1 MKQKIQTLLDQLNH
15 GLVEREDT
23 LKTALLTVLAGENLV
38 LIGPPGTGKSLIA
51 RRIAESLE
59 HSSDN
64 NAYFEYLLTKFSTP
78 EEIFG
83 PLSITELKADRFKRN
98 TAGYLP
104 TVNMAFLDEIFKAS
118 SSILNALLTILN
130 ERIYHNGAEPQR
142 VPMQALI
149 AASNELPTDQ
159 EELSALYDRFLVR
172 SFVDYVSQ
180 DNLSRLFEKPGV
192 RPELSKLTAT
202 DLKKIKDDAE
212 SVTLPPDIV
221 EAMQRIWQQ
230 HKDTFKE
237 DRRENLSDRRLKK
250 VIELL
255 CVSAATNGR
264 SQVDLSDVFL
274 LKDCLWN
281 HQENAIKVRDLIMKT
296 LRSFSRRVPK
306 NEDAVKPK
314 PAQDSSKPAVV
325 VKGFKGSGTEQDPL
339 LIQTVE
345 ELIDLSRAEV
355 GLKGYHF
362 RQTADI
368 DCSALSFWTDISF
381 RGHYDGGGR
390 TIKYK
395 KMSTANSTN
404 NIFSA
409 ANSTN
414 SIYGSNGNGE
424 SVQLFSSVQAQSSIT
439 NLTLDDLALANVV
452 EGSHITHC
460 LSTVDLIKDNATN
473 CTVTA
478 CQASDSLISNTATNC
493 TLTACQAG
501 DSLIGNQ
508 ATSCTITA
516 CESGSFLIWETATSC
531 TIKDCLAMTHP
542 SSVGPSPTFKS
553 LFSLE
558 GSGGGGGIAIKLTKG
573 SLVERCFVTGKV
585 ENSDLAK
592 LLFSGIADTCDSS
605 SIRLCA
611 LGRFE
616 AKGSRTKLLH
626 RIANQVSK
634 TSTLGKNVSIDSNRG
649 VEDSNGK
656 DGKTVAAALFKQRYF
671 EQTLGWD
678 FDTVWQ
684 WDDTND
690 RPALRSVGVGAS
702 LQPAKPTS
710 QKANITDLL
719 TQQMRA
725 NIWL

>member
-1 MKQKIQTLLDQLNH
+1 MKQKIQTLLNQLNH

-51 RRIAESLE
+51 RRIAESLA

-159 EELSALYDRFLVR
+159 EELSSLYDRFLVR

-180 DNLSRLFEKPGV
+180 DNLSHLFENPGA
-192 RPELSKLTAT
+192 RPELSKLTAI
-202 DLKKIKDDAE
+202 DLKKIKDEAV

-221 EAMQRIWQQ
+221 EAMQRIWVQ
-230 HKDTFKE
+230 HKEIFKE

-250 VIELL
+250 VIKLL
-255 CVSAATNGR
+255 CFSAATNGR
-264 SQVDLSDVFL
+264 SQVDLSDVLL

-296 LRSFSRRVPK
+296 LRSFSHSVPK
-306 NEDAVKPK
+306 VEVMTLSAIESGKQTYEVEEDCVTEKAPSAV
-314 PAQDSSKPAVV
+314 AQDSAKLNAIVS
-325 VKGFKGSGTEQDPL
+325 GFKGSGTAQDPL

-345 ELIDLSRAEV
+345 DLMDLSRPDV
-355 GLKGYHF
+355 GLKGYYF

-368 DCSALSFWTDISF
+368 DCRGLTSWMNINFS
-381 RGHYDGGGR
+381 GHYDGGEYA
-390 TIKYK
+390 IKHK
-395 KMSTANSTN
+395 KIESGWCDL
-404 NIFSA
+404 F
-409 ANSTN
+409 N
-414 SIYGSNGNGE
+414 SIK
-424 SVQLFSSVQAQSSIT
+424 AQSSIT
-439 NLTLDDLALANVV
+439 NLKLEDLRLAFSV
-452 EGSHITHC
+452 ESSHITHC
-460 LSTVDLIKDNATN
+460 ASSVGLIRDEAN
-473 CTVTA
+473 
-478 CQASDSLISNTATNC
+478 
-493 TLTACQAG
+493 
-501 DSLIGNQ
+501 
-508 ATSCTITA
+508 SCTISASKSGGSLIEGNAINCTITT
-516 CESGSFLIWETATSC
+516 CESEDFLIYKLASNC
-531 TIKDCLAMTHP
+531 TITDCLAVLNLN
-542 SSVGPSPTFKS
+542 SNNYRNELS
-553 LFSLE
+553 FSLRTQD
-558 GSGGGGGIAIKLTKG
+558 GGIASILDKG
-573 SLVERCFVTGKV
+573 SEVSRCFVTGV
-585 ENSDLAK
+585 IRFTDRLHYAR
-592 LLFSGIADTCDSS
+592 FCGIAGVSRS
-605 SIRLCA
+605 GFIRQCA
-611 LGRFE
+611 VGRFDLFGE
-616 AKGSRTKLLH
+616 HVRLESRVAGT
-626 RIANQVSK
+626 VSNK
-634 TSTLGKNVSIDSNRG
+634 KILDNNASIDSNPG
-649 VEDSNGK
+649 VDDSNGK

-690 RPALRSVGVGAS
+690 RPVLRSVGVGAS
-702 LQPAKPTS
+702 LQQAKTIS
-710 QKANITDLL
+710 QKTNMTDLL
-719 TQQMRA
+719 IQQMRA